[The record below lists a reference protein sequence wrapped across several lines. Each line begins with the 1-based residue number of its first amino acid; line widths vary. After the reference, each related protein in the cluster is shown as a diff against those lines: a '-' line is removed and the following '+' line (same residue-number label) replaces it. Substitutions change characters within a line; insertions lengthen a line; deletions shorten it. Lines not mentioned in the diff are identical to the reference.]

1 MTYTPTVELVF
12 IIAQPTWTVEFEFI
26 AQSRHIPRLMSGS
39 LLLNRHE
46 NVDLENLM
54 RTYTPT
60 DEWEF
65 IAQLALKTTTW
76 IPRPFSWRLLLNRND
91 RQQQQQQQQ
100 QQQPGNNS

>member
-1 MTYTPTVELVF
+1 
-12 IIAQPTWTVEFEFI
+12 
-26 AQSRHIPRLMSGS
+26 MSGS
-39 LLLNRHE
+39 LSLNRHE

-91 RQQQQQQQQ
+91 RQQQQQQ
-100 QQQPGNNS
+100 PGNNNNNNQATIVNHNNLHNHIIKT